1 MSAAAAGRRQD
12 AVHARKLLAASTL
25 PVEEIALKSGFASV
39 QAFRACWN
47 KGEAGTPS
55 AYRQASTRSAG

>member
-1 MSAAAAGRRQD
+1 MAR
-12 AVHARKLLAASTL
+12 ARKLLAASTL
-25 PVEEIALKSGFASV
+25 PVEAIALKSGFASV

-55 AYRQASTRSAG
+55 AYRQASTCSAE